1 MGAVWVLVSGG
12 RYMLRLPDPDRFLL
26 ATDEEEVAALVARCV
41 APKER
46 WDWIAFLCTKEN
58 PSADPSRAASARSTA
73 KQDSR
78 DGAMVDVVNQLCVC
92 DAND

>member
-12 RYMLRLPDPDRFLL
+12 KY
-26 ATDEEEVAALVARCV
+26 
-41 APKER
+41 
-46 WDWIAFLCTKEN
+46 

-78 DGAMVDVVNQLCVC
+78 DGAMADVVDQLCVC
-92 DAND
+92 VMLTIGYRPDVSVIREK